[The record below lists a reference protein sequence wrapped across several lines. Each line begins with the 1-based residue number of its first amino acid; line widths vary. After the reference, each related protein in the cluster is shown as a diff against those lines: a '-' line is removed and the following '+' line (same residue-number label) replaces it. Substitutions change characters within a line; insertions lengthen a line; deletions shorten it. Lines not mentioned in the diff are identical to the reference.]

1 MVIDCCTK
9 RLVVYATYFLKWHI
23 CCNRN
28 AFESLAISIRHVN
41 MGHCVTTLDVFTMQD
56 MMQWKEGLA
65 VADGQKTFGMT
76 LCAGVCIA
84 RKV

>member
-1 MVIDCCTK
+1 ME
-9 RLVVYATYFLKWHI
+9 L
-23 CCNRN
+23 
-28 AFESLAISIRHVN
+28 
-41 MGHCVTTLDVFTMQD
+41 CVTTLGTFTMQD